1 MKNFLVKAT
10 VAKDQL
16 DIEPPVVEVEPE
28 EIAPP
33 AKVDDFVETP
43 PPLPKYFSM
52 DVVLDNIRYT
62 KELNKYVEEV
72 ASHLMNI
79 PRAETLTLPTAKA
92 GGIPNSTTI
101 AQCVL
106 HGLQRRKFPC
116 APRYMKYKSFCRI
129 R

>member
-10 VAKDQL
+10 VAKEQL

-52 DVVLDNIRYT
+52 DVVLDNVRHAR
-62 KELNKYVEEV
+62 ELNKYVEEV

-79 PRAETLTLPTAKA
+79 PGAETRIHVAINISVPD
-92 GGIPNSTTI
+92 GIPQDKREIITANCLALNI
-101 AQCVL
+101 GEE
-106 HGLQRRKFPC
+106 HFHFEP
-116 APRYMKYKSFCRI
+116 
-129 R
+129 